1 MAIKIVISVKI
12 TSEKNTYFPTPE
24 KVLEKYSMAYIIVT
38 VVKLRRLSETERG
51 KNAPPIPAFYNRNI
65 LAFILLPM
73 RNTA

>member
-1 MAIKIVISVKI
+1 
-12 TSEKNTYFPTPE
+12 
-24 KVLEKYSMAYIIVT
+24 MAYIIVT

-73 RNTA
+73 RNTAWQSNTTKDFKKDRIHLLA